1 MNRNNTQ
8 NLFLTCYKYLAGLL
22 LLTCFTHSGYAQN
35 AAVQW
40 KCHLNNNTTFF
51 DLKTTAD
58 GGYIAAGAIN
68 TGTTA
73 TSGENAWLVKTDDT
87 GGVIWQKSYG
97 GTAQDRFTQVLA
109 TTDGGYIAAGFTLS
123 NDGDVSGNNG
133 GMDYWV
139 VKTDDT
145 GAIQWAQCYGG
156 SNHEQINTLFYG
168 GGAPLMSG
176 LLVATPDGGYALAGT
191 TNSNNGDV
199 SGYHG
204 ATHTAGNYRG
214 DIWMIKIDSLGE
226 LKWQKCIGGSMN
238 EWPSTVLTTAD
249 GGFIIGAVTSS
260 SDGDATGSGQHGG
273 RHSVSEG
280 GDYWVIKTDS
290 LGSIQWQKCY
300 GGSSYEV
307 TTALIACS
315 QGGYL
320 VAGGA
325 YSTDGDVSAQI
336 PGIGNNAKTWLV
348 KIDDTGSVEWDKS
361 YWIDTA
367 TNNFGTPNWETL
379 LGVVENIDGTFNLMI
394 ASPQFYGM
402 AKVSDTGIQKTYNLY
417 GNNAATQ
424 DYPGRFLQLADGS
437 YVSAGGY
444 SRAYTT
450 LTSTV
455 YVPKALLLKFEA
467 CPFYTY
473 EQANICKG
481 ATYPFGNQLLTT
493 AGIYWD
499 TLAMS
504 SGCDSLVRLKLL
516 VDSIA
521 TPVISANAHVLS
533 TGSYVTYQWL
543 NAANNPISGATGQSF
558 EATAS
563 GAYRVVVSGE
573 NGCTDTSAV
582 YTHQSSNIHEAAAF
596 AGLRINPNPAQDIL
610 NIVLPGQQE
619 KMSVSLL
626 STDGRVLK
634 TQTFNGTTA
643 SISMQ
648 QLPAGMYWLHI
659 KTSQGITT
667 RKIVK
672 N

>member
-8 NLFLTCYKYLAGLL
+8 NLFFACFKYIAACLILFCA
-22 LLTCFTHSGYAQN
+22 THSMYAQN
-35 AAVQW
+35 TAVQW
-40 KCHLNNNTTFF
+40 KRHLNNNSTFF
-51 DLKTTAD
+51 DLKATAD
-58 GGYIAAGAIN
+58 GGFIAAGAIN

-73 TSGENAWLVKTDDT
+73 TAGENAWLVKTNDT
-87 GGVIWQKSYG
+87 GGVTWQKSYG
-97 GTAQDRFTQVLA
+97 GSAQDRFTQVLA
-109 TTDGGYIAAGFTLS
+109 TADGGYIAAGFTLS

-145 GAIQWAQCYGG
+145 GAIQWSKCYGG

-176 LLVATPDGGYALAGT
+176 LLLATPDGNYVLAGT

-204 ATHTAGNYRG
+204 ATHTTGNYRG
-214 DIWMIKIDSLGE
+214 DIWMIKIDNLGT

-238 EWPSTVLTTAD
+238 EWPGTILNTAD
-249 GGFIIGAVTSS
+249 GGFIMGAVTSS

-290 LGSIQWQKCY
+290 LGNIQWQKCY

-307 TTALIACS
+307 TTGLIACK

-320 VAGGA
+320 VAGGS
-325 YSTDGDVSAQI
+325 YSTDGDLSAQI
-336 PGIGNNAKTWLV
+336 AGIGNNAKTWLV
-348 KIDDTGSVEWDKS
+348 KIDDTGSIAWDKS

-367 TNNFGTPNWETL
+367 TNGFGTPNWETL

-402 AKVSDTGIQKTYNLY
+402 AKVSDTGILKTYNLY

-424 DYPGRFLQLADGS
+424 DYPGRFLQLSDGA
-437 YVSAGGY
+437 YVAAGGY

-473 EQANICKG
+473 DTAQICKG
-481 ATYPFGNQLLTT
+481 EAYTFGNQVLTT

-504 SGCDSLVRLKLL
+504 SGCDSLIRLSLTL
-516 VDSIA
+516 DSVI
-521 TPVISANAHVLS
+521 TPLITAHANLLS
-533 TGSYVTYQWL
+533 TGTYTTYQWL
-543 NAANNPISGATGQSF
+543 DAADNPISGATAQSY
-558 EATAS
+558 EATVS
-563 GAYRVVVSGE
+563 GDYRVVVSGA

-582 YTHQSSNIHEAAAF
+582 YTHRSSSLEEAAAF
-596 AGLRINPNPAQDIL
+596 AGLRIYPNPIQG
-610 NIVLPGQQE
+610 NIHIELQGEHE
-619 KMSVSLL
+619 KMNVTLL
-626 STDGRVLK
+626 SIEGRLLK
-634 TQTFNGTTA
+634 TQSFAGTTA
-643 SISMQ
+643 MLSLDQI
-648 QLPAGMYWLHI
+648 PAGMYWLKI
-659 KTSQGITT
+659 KTDKGNIT

-672 N
+672 Q